1 MLQTAIWFKNDFKT
15 TFLLTL
21 IGLPW
26 RRACVCSFHDFYE
39 LWPNKFQ
46 NKTNGIT
53 PRRWLLLCNPN
64 LADLIAE
71 VRIWVVFHACVCPMR
86 AAGRRNAPFP
96 WFTWAVNR
104 ACARVCIYIY
114 HMVRMPDFRIPKQA
128 FFGQLASGCRLQGCP
143 VDATK
148 TALKS
153 TYERAIWLHPCCGL
167 HPLTGVSGDSA
178 AQMPYWLS
186 RRGAQQLL
194 SPNGR
199 PGRTLLLQEGRWWT
213 CDVCGKP
220 CASCIDLFPIASRTD
235 DVGIRW
241 PRQLSPSFTYIT
253 LLFGLLRSQC
263 LINLLVVS
271 RCTGQW
277 SLWCV
282 WCYLFGVEYC
292 VSLCDRKLAT
302 SG

>member
-1 MLQTAIWFKNDFKT
+1 MNCGRRSFRTRRTA
-15 TFLLTL
+15 L
-21 IGLPW
+21 
-26 RRACVCSFHDFYE
+26 R
-39 LWPNKFQ
+39 
-46 NKTNGIT
+46 
-53 PRRWLLLCNPN
+53 
-64 LADLIAE
+64 
-71 VRIWVVFHACVCPMR
+71 R
-86 AAGRRNAPFP
+86 AAGCCCAIQTLPTSLPRWESELYFMHVCALCGLQGVVMLP
-96 WFTWAVNR
+96 WFTWAVNCAR
-104 ACARVCIYIY
+104 AC
-114 HMVRMPDFRIPKQA
+114 
-128 FFGQLASGCRLQGCP
+128 
-143 VDATK
+143 
-148 TALKS
+148 
-153 TYERAIWLHPCCGL
+153 
-167 HPLTGVSGDSA
+167 

-199 PGRTLLLQEGRWWT
+199 PGRTLLLQEGWWWT

-263 LINLLVVS
+263 LIILLVVS
-271 RCTGQW
+271 RCTWKW